1 MSSDK
6 GKVLYI
12 IKITSNLDPNL
23 KHFLNSLKTALLK
36 RTISMRLVIIEG
48 EKIIAGQD
56 SFGKK
61 VEGLISQQI
70 YQFTDLA
77 HFMTPF

>member
-1 MSSDK
+1 MSQTNDQGDSQATAYDK

-23 KHFLNSLKTALLK
+23 KHYLNSLKTALLK

-48 EKIIAGQD
+48 EKIIAG
-56 SFGKK
+56 
-61 VEGLISQQI
+61 
-70 YQFTDLA
+70 
-77 HFMTPF
+77 